1 MLFVIFIVVLF
12 GEVLVIDKILND
24 VFFNYISK
32 IERDIIFLVLNRDS
46 FEEEVFD
53 DLIDFLDR
61 FFCK

>member
-53 DLIDFLDR
+53 DLIDF
-61 FFCK
+61 